1 MGARAASA
9 RLRLFLDEHYPDAI
23 ADRLVVAGFDVV
35 TVSNRKLKRTPD
47 RWLLEL
53 AVAEKRAFVTNNH
66 RDFMPLHT
74 AWMAAGRSHHGIVL
88 TADKSMPRTRGNIG
102 QYVTTLAHWLTAH
115 PGDDDLVN
123 QVRWL
128 HPVDPAG

>member
-9 RLRLFLDEHYPDAI
+9 RLRLLLDEHYPDAI
-23 ADRLVVAGFDVV
+23 ADELVIAGFDVV
-35 TVSNRKLKRTPD
+35 TVSNRKLKSTPD

-53 AVAEKRAFVTNNH
+53 AAAERRTLVTNNH

-74 AWMAAGRSHHGIVL
+74 AWTATARSHHGIVL

-102 QYVTTLAHWLTAH
+102 HYVTALTHWMTAH
-115 PGDDDLVN
+115 PGDHDLVN